1 MRIDLTRD
9 PDLLA
14 AEVRRLRGAIAAGE
28 SEAIAKCDCP
38 GQECQVLSQGNT
50 TPP

>member
-14 AEVRRLRGAIAAGE
+14 ADVRRLRAAIAAGE
-28 SEAIAKCDCP
+28 SEAIANCDCP
-38 GQECQVLSQGNT
+38 GQERQVLVQENV
-50 TPP
+50 TP